1 MALLPQ
7 ADAPLQLA
15 TDEDAQ
21 LNRKMRIVKVQE
33 DYDMLTPLFPT
44 TSRAQFINKGGFAE
58 IFQDPRN
65 QELLLKKFNTP
76 QRGEQA
82 AMVARLISVQ
92 EWARPSDRHILLT
105 RFSWPIEG
113 FGTQQEIVGFSM
125 PKAPD
130 DSYFTLTAAGR
141 TSRQLLQMKFLMDSD
156 YWNRKAVTSPKPYLS
171 EQDRIEIAIDL
182 HDSIQTIHQ
191 HGLVYS
197 DYSGN
202 NLVVRQGKTPSVFIL
217 DADSIATPEL
227 REKYPIKSPTW
238 EVPAGLDP
246 IESDRSLFALW
257 CWRFLI
263 EQYAVFPREEDSSKF
278 QALDSRSIVDALVF
292 TYQTGNR
299 HSFDSLSDELR
310 RIRNDERD
318 SLAVKRAAETGFAR
332 LVLKESLETKR
343 TEDQQLIHSAK
354 AQVQREKLIEDS
366 NETRQSL
373 LLARQSRQSSRFTLD
388 LSPSITTS
396 SPPRDSNDLWRMLN
410 DARETEVAVHLANG
424 SLSRLEKMPI
434 IERAAQHALAE
445 VPAPS
450 IRSRASIGLSTF
462 EWDWPPTPYVNLA
475 RLALRAPNGKV
486 VTHDIERERDALVQE
501 RQVSL
506 PRGGTVEARLCFGIS
521 SPLGTTFVSSNSTRH
536 EIAVLAP
543 PVSPNPQRSGRL
555 STGPQSLDD
564 LHVIDPAE
572 IQRQAIEQER
582 LRKRKN
588 IQRAL
593 TGVAC
598 VLVIISAGAIAL
610 LTRDSFTPRQ
620 CVNAGIIEIEL
631 CAFRSTGRISRLDLY
646 EFSDN
651 YPPMYHSRTWG

>member
-1 MALLPQ
+1 
-7 ADAPLQLA
+7 
-15 TDEDAQ
+15 
-21 LNRKMRIVKVQE
+21 
-33 DYDMLTPLFPT
+33 MLTPLFPT

-156 YWNRKAVTSPKPYLS
+156 YWSRKAVTSPKPYLT

-182 HDSIQTIHQ
+182 HDSIQTIHR

-202 NLVVRQGKTPSVFIL
+202 NLVVRQGKPPSVFIL
-217 DADSIATPEL
+217 DADSIVTPEL
-227 REKYPIKSPTW
+227 REKFPIKSPTW
-238 EVPAGLDP
+238 DVPAGLDP

-292 TYQTGNR
+292 TYQTGNP

-332 LVLKESLETKR
+332 LVLKESLETR
-343 TEDQQLIHSAK
+343 STEDQQLIHSAK
-354 AQVQREKLIEDS
+354 VQVQREKLIEDS
-366 NETRQSL
+366 NATRQSL
-373 LLARQSRQSSRFTLD
+373 LLARQSRQSSQFTLD
-388 LSPSITTS
+388 LSPSITS
-396 SPPRDSNDLWRMLN
+396 STPPKDFRELWQMLN

-424 SLSRLEKMPI
+424 GIPRLEKLSV
-434 IERAAQHALAE
+434 IERAAQHALTE
-445 VPAPS
+445 VSPPS
-450 IRSRASIGLSTF
+450 IRSRAGVGVSTF
-462 EWDWPPTPYVNLA
+462 EWDWPPTPYVNLT
-475 RLALRAPNGKV
+475 RLALKAPNGNV
-486 VTHDIERERDALVQE
+486 VTHDVKRERNALVQE

-506 PRGGTVEARLCFGIS
+506 PRGGTVEAQLCFGIS
-521 SPLGTTFVSSNSTRH
+521 SPLGTTFVASTSTGH
-536 EIAVLAP
+536 KIVVLAP
-543 PVSPNPQRSGRL
+543 PVSPKPQKSGRQGIGSFSQDGL
-555 STGPQSLDD
+555 Q
-564 LHVIDPAE
+564 VIDPAE
-572 IQRQAIEQER
+572 LERELIEQKR
-582 LRKRKN
+582 LKRRRN
-588 IQRAL
+588 IQRSLAGL
-593 TGVAC
+593 AC
-598 VLVIISAGAIAL
+598 VLLIGSAGAFAF
-610 LTRDSFTPRQ
+610 LTREFSTPKH
-620 CVNAGIIEIEL
+620 CANPGILEIEL
-631 CAFRSTGRISRLDLY
+631 CTFQSTRTISRIDGFT
-646 EFSDN
+646 FSDD
-651 YPPMYHSRTWG
+651 YPPVYHSRPWG